1 MEFHFVIEEYN
12 RMREWCKEN
21 LKHDPICDKALSEWL
36 DGAAAAAEFELR
48 VMEWSK
54 SNPRPKY
61 PTIGDLVDDIIN
73 LSGNP
78 DWRHMKIEE
87 VLRQEIPETAAKQ
100 YGIVPLNLF
109 DINKYCEEPAG
120 SEWR

>member
-12 RMREWCKEN
+12 RMKEWYKEN
-21 LKHDPICDKALSEWL
+21 LNYDPVCDKPLSEWL
-36 DGAAAAAEFELR
+36 DNNAAAAEFEQR

-54 SNPRPKY
+54 NNPRPKY

-73 LSGNP
+73 LSGNYK
-78 DWRHMKIEE
+78 WRSMKIEE
-87 VLRQEIPETAAKQ
+87 VLRQEIPEAAAKQ

-109 DINKYCEEPAG
+109 NVNKYCEEPVE